1 MIPGKIVSSD
11 NLIMSPKDKTQNLKE
26 SWDVGGIALMDS
38 TRGLFYQNW
47 QIKTD
52 GQKIYIKAEN
62 EKQWREVL
70 SDVKITEVDLTF
82 DQNMR
87 PVLTYVS
94 GGIAKLYWYD
104 TVSQSQTITDFPNVQ
119 NPRVSLD
126 DKRAFNTANSDVI
139 FAYINNDQL
148 CCRYQRERYGIE
160 HVLHQLPPK
169 TQLVKI
175 VRHRIDGLENQKQ
188 TSTDKHCVRHRIDGL
203 EKKRLGYI

>member
-1 MIPGKIVSSD
+1 MLPQATGLSTVETTDNGILLAPRNKAYPITESWEQGGVGLSD
-11 NLIMSPKDKTQNLKE
+11 TSQGLISHTWRAWTDSKAIYIQRSDLPKDTSKTLLA
-26 SWDVGGIALMDS
+26 V
-38 TRGLFYQNW
+38 
-47 QIKTD
+47 
-52 GQKIYIKAEN
+52 
-62 EKQWREVL
+62 
-70 SDVKITEVDLTF
+70 SDITEVDLTF

-104 TVSQSQTITDFPNVQ
+104 TVSQSQVITDFSNAK

-169 TQLVKI
+169 TELVKI
-175 VRHRIDGLENQKQ
+175 GMGTANRFLFDTKEPK
-188 TSTDKHCVRHRIDGL
+188 
-203 EKKRLGYI
+203 

>member
-1 MIPGKIVSSD
+1 MLPQAIDLATVELTDNGILLSPRSRTYALTESWESGGVGLSDTSQGLVSHIWRAWTDSKVIYIQRSD
-11 NLIMSPKDKTQNLKE
+11 LPKDT
-26 SWDVGGIALMDS
+26 S
-38 TRGLFYQNW
+38 
-47 QIKTD
+47 
-52 GQKIYIKAEN
+52 KILLAAP
-62 EKQWREVL
+62 
-70 SDVKITEVDLTF
+70 DITELDLTF

-104 TVSQSQTITDFPNVQ
+104 TVSQSQTITDFPNAQ

-148 CCRYQRERYGIE
+148 CCRYQSERYGIE

-175 VRHRIDGLENQKQ
+175 GMGTANRFLFDTKEPK
-188 TSTDKHCVRHRIDGL
+188 
-203 EKKRLGYI
+203 

>member
-1 MIPGKIVSSD
+1 MLPQDNDYAIVESTNTGSLLSPRNKDYALTESWELGGVGLSDTSQGLGSHTWRAWTDGKAIYIQRSD
-11 NLIMSPKDKTQNLKE
+11 LPKDTSKTLLAAP
-26 SWDVGGIALMDS
+26 D
-38 TRGLFYQNW
+38 
-47 QIKTD
+47 
-52 GQKIYIKAEN
+52 
-62 EKQWREVL
+62 
-70 SDVKITEVDLTF
+70 ITEVDLTF

-87 PVLTYVS
+87 PVLVYVS

-169 TQLVKI
+169 TELVKI
-175 VRHRIDGLENQKQ
+175 GMGTANRFLFDTKEPK
-188 TSTDKHCVRHRIDGL
+188 
-203 EKKRLGYI
+203 

>member
-1 MIPGKIVSSD
+1 MLPQATDLATVGLTDNGILLSPRSRAYPLTESWESGGVGLSDTSQGLVSHTWRAWTDSKDIYIQRSD
-11 NLIMSPKDKTQNLKE
+11 LPKDTAKTLLA
-26 SWDVGGIALMDS
+26 AL
-38 TRGLFYQNW
+38 N
-47 QIKTD
+47 
-52 GQKIYIKAEN
+52 
-62 EKQWREVL
+62 
-70 SDVKITEVDLTF
+70 ITEIDLTF

-104 TVSQSQTITDFPNVQ
+104 TVSQSQTITDFPNFQ

-175 VRHRIDGLENQKQ
+175 GMGTANRFLFDTKEPK
-188 TSTDKHCVRHRIDGL
+188 
-203 EKKRLGYI
+203 

>member
-1 MIPGKIVSSD
+1 MLPQATDLATVESTDNGILLSPRSIAYPLTESWESGGVGLSDTSQGLVSHTWCAWADSKAIYIQRSD
-11 NLIMSPKDKTQNLKE
+11 LPKDTPITLL
-26 SWDVGGIALMDS
+26 IAP
-38 TRGLFYQNW
+38 N
-47 QIKTD
+47 
-52 GQKIYIKAEN
+52 
-62 EKQWREVL
+62 
-70 SDVKITEVDLTF
+70 ITEIDLTF

-104 TVSQSQTITDFPNVQ
+104 TVSQSQIITDFPNVQ

-160 HVLHQLPPK
+160 HALHQLPPK
-169 TQLVKI
+169 TKLVKI
-175 VRHRIDGLENQKQ
+175 GMGTANRFLFDTFIIK
-188 TSTDKHCVRHRIDGL
+188 
-203 EKKRLGYI
+203 

>member
-1 MIPGKIVSSD
+1 MLPQATDLAIVESTDNGILLAPRSRAYALTESWEQGGVGLSD
-11 NLIMSPKDKTQNLKE
+11 TSQGLVSHTWRAWTDSKDIYIQRSDLPKDTAKTLLAAPN
-26 SWDVGGIALMDS
+26 
-38 TRGLFYQNW
+38 
-47 QIKTD
+47 
-52 GQKIYIKAEN
+52 
-62 EKQWREVL
+62 
-70 SDVKITEVDLTF
+70 ITEIDLTF

-104 TVSQSQTITDFPNVQ
+104 TVSQSQTITDFPNFQ

-175 VRHRIDGLENQKQ
+175 GMGTANRFLFDTKEPK
-188 TSTDKHCVRHRIDGL
+188 
-203 EKKRLGYI
+203 

>member
-1 MIPGKIVSSD
+1 MLPQATDLAIVESTDNDSILSPRSRAYPLTESWESGGVGLSD
-11 NLIMSPKDKTQNLKE
+11 TSQGLVSHIWRAWTDSKVIYIQRSDLPKDTAKTLLEAPN
-26 SWDVGGIALMDS
+26 
-38 TRGLFYQNW
+38 
-47 QIKTD
+47 
-52 GQKIYIKAEN
+52 
-62 EKQWREVL
+62 
-70 SDVKITEVDLTF
+70 ITELDLTF

-104 TVSQSQTITDFPNVQ
+104 TVSKSQTITDFPNVQ

-126 DKRAFNTANSDVI
+126 DKRSFNTVNSDVI

-160 HVLHQLPPK
+160 HALHQLPPK

-175 VRHRIDGLENQKQ
+175 GMGTANRFLFDTKEPK
-188 TSTDKHCVRHRIDGL
+188 
-203 EKKRLGYI
+203 

>member
-1 MIPGKIVSSD
+1 MLPLADGLATVETTENGSLLAPRSKAYALTESLELGGVGLSDTSQGLVSHTWRAWTDSKAIYIQRSD
-11 NLIMSPKDKTQNLKE
+11 LPKDTVKTLLAASN
-26 SWDVGGIALMDS
+26 
-38 TRGLFYQNW
+38 
-47 QIKTD
+47 
-52 GQKIYIKAEN
+52 
-62 EKQWREVL
+62 
-70 SDVKITEVDLTF
+70 ITELDLTF

-104 TVSQSQTITDFPNVQ
+104 TVSQSQAITDFPNVQ

-148 CCRYQRERYGIE
+148 CCRYQRERYGTE

-175 VRHRIDGLENQKQ
+175 GMGTANRFLFDTKEPK
-188 TSTDKHCVRHRIDGL
+188 
-203 EKKRLGYI
+203 

>member
-1 MIPGKIVSSD
+1 MLPFVN
-11 NLIMSPKDKTQNLKE
+11 NLATIEVTENGILLNPRSKAYALTE
-26 SWDVGGIALMDS
+26 SWESGGVGLSDTSQGLVSHTWRAWTDS
-38 TRGLFYQNW
+38 
-47 QIKTD
+47 KA
-52 GQKIYIKAEN
+52 IYI
-62 EKQWREVL
+62 QRSDL
-70 SDVKITEVDLTF
+70 SNDTAKTLLATPNITEIDLTF
-82 DQNMR
+82 DQNMQ

-175 VRHRIDGLENQKQ
+175 GMGTTNRFLFDTFIIK
-188 TSTDKHCVRHRIDGL
+188 
-203 EKKRLGYI
+203 

>member
-1 MIPGKIVSSD
+1 MLPQADGLAIVESTDNDSLLSPRNKTYPITESWELGGVGLFDTSQGLMSHVWRAWTDSKAIYIQRSD
-11 NLIMSPKDKTQNLKE
+11 LPKDTAKTLLAAPN
-26 SWDVGGIALMDS
+26 
-38 TRGLFYQNW
+38 
-47 QIKTD
+47 
-52 GQKIYIKAEN
+52 
-62 EKQWREVL
+62 
-70 SDVKITEVDLTF
+70 ITELDFTF

-104 TVSQSQTITDFPNVQ
+104 TVSQSQTITEFPNVQ

-148 CCRYQRERYGIE
+148 CCRYQRERYGTE

-175 VRHRIDGLENQKQ
+175 GMGTANRFLFDTKEPK
-188 TSTDKHCVRHRIDGL
+188 
-203 EKKRLGYI
+203 

>member
-1 MIPGKIVSSD
+1 MLPQATDLATVESMDNGSLLAPRSKAYALTESWELGGVGLSD
-11 NLIMSPKDKTQNLKE
+11 TSQGLASHIWRAWTDSEAIYIQRSDLPKDTAKTLLAAPN
-26 SWDVGGIALMDS
+26 
-38 TRGLFYQNW
+38 
-47 QIKTD
+47 
-52 GQKIYIKAEN
+52 
-62 EKQWREVL
+62 
-70 SDVKITEVDLTF
+70 ITELDLTF

-148 CCRYQRERYGIE
+148 CYRYQRERYGIE

-175 VRHRIDGLENQKQ
+175 GMGAANRFLFDTKEPK
-188 TSTDKHCVRHRIDGL
+188 
-203 EKKRLGYI
+203 

>member
-1 MIPGKIVSSD
+1 MLPQATDLAIVESTDNDSLLSPRSKAYAHTESWELGGVGLSD
-11 NLIMSPKDKTQNLKE
+11 TSQGLASHTWRAWKDSKAIYIQRTDLPKDTSKTLL
-26 SWDVGGIALMDS
+26 A
-38 TRGLFYQNW
+38 
-47 QIKTD
+47 
-52 GQKIYIKAEN
+52 A
-62 EKQWREVL
+62 
-70 SDVKITEVDLTF
+70 SDITEVDLTF

-175 VRHRIDGLENQKQ
+175 GMGTANRFLFDTKEPK
-188 TSTDKHCVRHRIDGL
+188 
-203 EKKRLGYI
+203 

>member
-1 MIPGKIVSSD
+1 MLPQATALATVETTDNSSLLFPRSRAYALTESWEQGGVGLSDTSQGLVSHIWRAWTDSKAIYIQRSD
-11 NLIMSPKDKTQNLKE
+11 LPKDTTKTLLAASN
-26 SWDVGGIALMDS
+26 
-38 TRGLFYQNW
+38 
-47 QIKTD
+47 
-52 GQKIYIKAEN
+52 
-62 EKQWREVL
+62 
-70 SDVKITEVDLTF
+70 ITELDLTF

-169 TQLVKI
+169 TELVKI
-175 VRHRIDGLENQKQ
+175 GMGAANRFLFDTKEPK
-188 TSTDKHCVRHRIDGL
+188 
-203 EKKRLGYI
+203 

>member
-1 MIPGKIVSSD
+1 MLPQATDLATVESTDNGSLLAPRSKTYTLTESWESGGVGLSDTSQGLVSHTWRAWTDSKAIYIQRSD
-11 NLIMSPKDKTQNLKE
+11 LPKDTVKTLLAAPN
-26 SWDVGGIALMDS
+26 
-38 TRGLFYQNW
+38 
-47 QIKTD
+47 
-52 GQKIYIKAEN
+52 
-62 EKQWREVL
+62 
-70 SDVKITEVDLTF
+70 ITELDLTF

-175 VRHRIDGLENQKQ
+175 GMGTANRFLFDTMILK
-188 TSTDKHCVRHRIDGL
+188 
-203 EKKRLGYI
+203 

>member
-1 MIPGKIVSSD
+1 MLPQATDIATVESTDNGILLSPRSIAYPLTESWESGGVGLSD
-11 NLIMSPKDKTQNLKE
+11 TSQGLDSHTWRAWTDSKAIYIQRSDLPKDTAITLL
-26 SWDVGGIALMDS
+26 IAP
-38 TRGLFYQNW
+38 N
-47 QIKTD
+47 
-52 GQKIYIKAEN
+52 
-62 EKQWREVL
+62 
-70 SDVKITEVDLTF
+70 ITELDLTF

-104 TVSQSQTITDFPNVQ
+104 TVSQSQIITDFPNVQ

-160 HVLHQLPPK
+160 HALHQLPPK
-169 TQLVKI
+169 TELVKI
-175 VRHRIDGLENQKQ
+175 GMGTANRFLFDTFIIKWGLHGIK
-188 TSTDKHCVRHRIDGL
+188 
-203 EKKRLGYI
+203 

>member
-1 MIPGKIVSSD
+1 MLPQATDLATVESTDNDSLLSPRSRAYPLTESWESGGVGLSDTSQGLVSHTWRAWTDSKAIYIQRSD
-11 NLIMSPKDKTQNLKE
+11 LPKDTTKTLLAASN
-26 SWDVGGIALMDS
+26 
-38 TRGLFYQNW
+38 
-47 QIKTD
+47 
-52 GQKIYIKAEN
+52 
-62 EKQWREVL
+62 
-70 SDVKITEVDLTF
+70 ITELDLTF

-104 TVSQSQTITDFPNVQ
+104 TVSQSQTVTDFPNAK

-175 VRHRIDGLENQKQ
+175 GMGTANRFLFDTMILK
-188 TSTDKHCVRHRIDGL
+188 
-203 EKKRLGYI
+203 

>member
-1 MIPGKIVSSD
+1 MLPQATDLAIVESTDNDSLLSPRSKAYAHTESWELGGVGLSD
-11 NLIMSPKDKTQNLKE
+11 TSQGLASHTWRAWKDSKAIYIQRTDLPKDTSKTLL
-26 SWDVGGIALMDS
+26 A
-38 TRGLFYQNW
+38 
-47 QIKTD
+47 
-52 GQKIYIKAEN
+52 A
-62 EKQWREVL
+62 
-70 SDVKITEVDLTF
+70 SDITEVDLTF

-87 PVLTYVS
+87 PVLAYVS

-126 DKRAFNTANSDVI
+126 DKRAFNTAKSDVI
-139 FAYINNDQL
+139 FAHINNDQL

-175 VRHRIDGLENQKQ
+175 GMGTANRFLFDTKEPK
-188 TSTDKHCVRHRIDGL
+188 
-203 EKKRLGYI
+203 

>member
-1 MIPGKIVSSD
+1 MLPQATDLATVETTDNGSLLAPRSKNYAVTESWEQGGVALSD
-11 NLIMSPKDKTQNLKE
+11 TSQGLISHTWRAWTDSKAIYIQRSDLPKDTVKTLLAAPN
-26 SWDVGGIALMDS
+26 
-38 TRGLFYQNW
+38 
-47 QIKTD
+47 
-52 GQKIYIKAEN
+52 
-62 EKQWREVL
+62 
-70 SDVKITEVDLTF
+70 ITELDLTF

-119 NPRVSLD
+119 DPRVSLD

-175 VRHRIDGLENQKQ
+175 GMGTANRFLFDTKEPK
-188 TSTDKHCVRHRIDGL
+188 
-203 EKKRLGYI
+203 